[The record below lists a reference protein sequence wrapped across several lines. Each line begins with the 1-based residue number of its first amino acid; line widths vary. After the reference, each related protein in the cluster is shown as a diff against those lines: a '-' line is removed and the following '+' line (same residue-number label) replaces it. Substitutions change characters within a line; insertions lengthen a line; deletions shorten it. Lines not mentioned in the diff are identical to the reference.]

1 MGRVSKDAVMKGGDL
16 TTKEVEWTDGSTVLI
31 RSLPATYSN
40 RAESQALVMQQ
51 LGDTQTASID
61 SERLEILK
69 FAHGVVEPE
78 FSEDEAAQVAA
89 QYGPAFKRVIKAI
102 NEISGLEDADI
113 KAAEARFQSS
123 GDSRAE

>member
-1 MGRVSKDAVMKGGDL
+1 MGRVSKDAVLKGGDL

-78 FSEDEAAQVAA
+78 FSEEEAAQVAA

-113 KAAEARFQSS
+113 KAAEARFQGS
-123 GDSRAE
+123 GDS